1 MKRFND
7 VINGEKPVFVDF
19 YASWCGPC
27 RVMSPIVDKV
37 ERKYGEKME
46 FLKIDVD
53 ECEEL
58 ALRYKVNTVP
68 SLMIFKKGELLW
80 RVVGIQSQ
88 SMLEEVI
95 KRFIEC

>member
-1 MKRFND
+1 MKRFKD
-7 VINGEKPVFVDF
+7 AINGDKPIFVDF

-27 RVMSPIVDKV
+27 RVMSPIVDKM
-37 ERKYGEKME
+37 ERKYGDKME

-58 ALRYKVNTVP
+58 ALMYKVNTVP
-68 SLMIFKKGELLW
+68 SLMIFKKGELMW

-95 KRFIEC
+95 KRFV